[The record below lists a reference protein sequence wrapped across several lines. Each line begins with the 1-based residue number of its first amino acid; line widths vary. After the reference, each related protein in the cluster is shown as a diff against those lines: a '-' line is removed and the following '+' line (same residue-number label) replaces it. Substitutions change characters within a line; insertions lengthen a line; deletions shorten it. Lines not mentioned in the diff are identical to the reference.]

1 VYAVVLEEGSSCM
14 GGDEREVDSTHETYE
29 AAVAR
34 CRELVDESLE
44 RLAAKARTAEELLRT
59 YLAVGPEPFTDPAGD
74 PPFVARRYAEERCR
88 RMFADARQT
97 E

>member
-1 VYAVVLEEGSSCM
+1 MYSVVLEEGSSCM

-34 CRELVDESLE
+34 CRELVDKSLM
-44 RLAAKARTAEELLRT
+44 RLAGKARTPEELLRS
-59 YLAVGPEPFTDPAGD
+59 YLAVGPEPFIDPVGD

-88 RMFADARQT
+88 RIFAGAPQA